1 MRVPFEALSPD
12 ALQGLIEAFVLREG
26 TDYGP
31 HEHCFED
38 KCGSV
43 RAQLQAGTAVIEFDP
58 DSEVALIVPAL
69 E

>member
-1 MRVPFEALSPD
+1 LRVPYKALSHD

-31 HEHCFED
+31 QEHRFED
-38 KCGSV
+38 KCASV
-43 RAQLQAGTAVIEFDP
+43 RAQLEAGTAVIEFDP
-58 DSEVALIVPAL
+58 ESEVALIVPAL